1 MPKTSEFV
9 DYLLEQLAPL
19 GNLRAKAMFGGFGLY
34 TNELF
39 FAIVVDDVLYVKVDE
54 FNRAKFEAHNLS
66 AFRYSM
72 KDGRMMSMSY
82 YPLPESALEDSSALI
97 QWAREGVAA
106 ALRAPERKKRKKSEN

>member
-1 MPKTSEFV
+1 M
-9 DYLLEQLAPL
+9 PL

-34 TNELF
+34 ADELF
-39 FAIVVDDVLYVKVDE
+39 FAIVADDVLYVKVDE
-54 FNRAKFEAHNLS
+54 HNRAKFEAQKLS

-106 ALRAPERKKRKKSEN
+106 ALRAPERKKRKKIRKLVLSPIAGDFSC